1 MQVPSPRSIVCGLLI
16 LAASVATRTTGA
28 APSPVWSWSLPRRQ
42 AAWEFTQEMTR
53 DNVHRPVV
61 QGTLVLVGCE
71 HNGALL
77 ALDLETGAER
87 WRFYTDG
94 PIRMAPIAD
103 AERIAVASDDGHL
116 YCLDHAGKLL
126 WKFRGGPSQR
136 RILAHERLTS
146 AWPAGATPALIDG
159 RIIYVAGYWPLDGVF
174 VHALDARTGVPA
186 WSRLAEYRP
195 TGTPRRAG
203 DTLYVAG
210 HHGSGVYDF
219 ATGEERNDKPPPPEN
234 QPPAPLPGGRTI
246 EVQPGGKIVCFAEQP
261 ATERTYG
268 TRAPVQVDTSA
279 ADAVLAAA
287 AVKDGYCIVAGLT
300 DGVLVEG
307 LLAKSNLSVL
317 AFDGD
322 AARVDTVR
330 RRLDAAGAFDGQRLA
345 MFVADPAA
353 SGLPPFIASL
363 IVSETDAPVAES
375 LRASLRPFGGAWVE
389 RAKAA
394 VQVSRREGPPPGTDQ
409 WTHEFGNAGN
419 TLSVRDT
426 LVKTPLGSLWYGG
439 PASAA
444 KYYYAGSEHGAN
456 PVSAEVIDG
465 RLILQGNGL
474 LSAFDIYTGRRL
486 WESPT
491 PKMHVFAGLGI
502 HSKDNPHPVRDAKPA
517 QDAELPPRQR
527 CRATGMN
534 YVSAPDGIYVA
545 AGPNLIRFDPV
556 DGRRTAEWK
565 VPLDDKEL
573 CWGAVRISGNI
584 LVATVFSPQDII
596 DADAGADGNGGE
608 WSGDRMPMAHLVA
621 IDRGTGRLLWSRKA
635 AWGFLNRG
643 GVALG
648 GGKVYCVDL
657 LLEVARE
664 KFKEAGRGFP
674 QTPPMLYALDI
685 QTGAEVW
692 KHPLEWR
699 AKGVVYAADRD
710 LLIVPCRNNVQ
721 WKDGDW
727 FNGKKAKL
735 VDGLKGDMRALR
747 GSDGT
752 LLWEVNDESYDD
764 PPLVLGDLLITRDG
778 RSFDL
783 ATGKRAERLSP
794 LTGLPEPWSFK
805 KAGCNHLIGCD
816 NLVTWRAGFFDLGG
830 TAGSMRLKGMEA
842 GCTPTLIPSG
852 GVLMIPNFGQMH
864 LRARMS
870 AMALVHVPDNPFWG
884 ESQSAGGGAA
894 AVAPLAAHTAFNFG
908 APGWR
913 ADDRGLQWVPVT
925 ARSNGFV
932 VKGDKV
938 EWYNLHPAS
947 VGGWIGATGVLGTDE
962 IAIPTQFR
970 GGKGAAG
977 GGKRTCDVRL
987 HFLDP
992 APSKPG
998 ERVFSVALE
1007 GRAVLE
1013 DFDIARE
1020 ATPAARRVVRE
1031 FRGIEID
1038 GPLDIRLTAK
1048 SGATVLS
1055 AVELIAR

>member
-1 MQVPSPRSIVCGLLI
+1 MPASAVRLIVAGLLLI
-16 LAASVATRTTGA
+16 GAADATPTATAAS
-28 APSPVWSWSLPRRQ
+28 PPVWSWSLPARQ
-42 AAWEFTQEMTR
+42 AAWAFTGDMPR
-53 DNVHRPVV
+53 DSVYRPIV
-61 QGTLVLVGCE
+61 QDNLVLVGCE

-77 ALDLETGAER
+77 ALDLETGEER

-94 PIRMAPIAD
+94 PIRMTPVAD

-116 YCLDHAGKLL
+116 YCLDHAGRLQ

-136 RILAHERLTS
+136 KVLAHERLAS
-146 AWPAGATPALIDG
+146 VWPASATPALIDG

-195 TGTPRRAG
+195 VGTPRRVG
-203 DTLYVAG
+203 DTLHVAG
-210 HHGSGVYDF
+210 HHGSGAYDF
-219 ATGEERNDKPPPPEN
+219 ATGAELNVKPPPPEK
-234 QPPAPLPGGRTI
+234 QVPAALPGGRRI
-246 EVQPGGKIVCFAEQP
+246 EVQPSGKILCFAAEQ
-261 ATERTYG
+261 AAERKYG
-268 TRAPVQVDTSA
+268 DRGSSQVDTAA
-279 ADAVLAAA
+279 ADAILAAA
-287 AVKDGYCIVAGLT
+287 AVKDGYCIVAGLA
-300 DGVLVEG
+300 DGSLVEG
-307 LLAKSNLSVL
+307 LLAKSNLSVF

-322 AARVDTVR
+322 AARVDKVR

-345 MFVADPAA
+345 MFVADPGA
-353 SGLPPFIASL
+353 SGLPPYSANL
-363 IVSETDAPVAES
+363 IVSETDAPLSES
-375 LRASLRPFGGAWVE
+375 LRPSLRPFGGAWVE
-389 RAKAA
+389 RSRGEVK
-394 VQVSRREGPPPGTDQ
+394 VSRREGPPPGSDQ
-409 WTHEFGNAGN
+409 WTHEFGTPGN

-426 LVKTPLGSLWYGG
+426 LVKPPLGSLWYGG

-444 KYYYAGSEHGAN
+444 RYYYAGSEHGAN

-486 WESPT
+486 WESPV

-517 QDAELPPRQR
+517 HDAELPPRQR

-534 YVSAPDGIYVA
+534 YASAPDGIYVA
-545 AGPNLIRFDPV
+545 AGPSLIRFDPV

-573 CWGAVRISGNI
+573 CWGAVRIAGDV
-584 LVATVFSPQDII
+584 LVATAFSPQDII

-621 IDRGTGRLLWSRKA
+621 IDRGTGRRLWTRKA

-664 KFKEAGRGFP
+664 KFQEAGRGFP
-674 QTPPMLYALDI
+674 QTPPMLYALDLE
-685 QTGAEVW
+685 TGAEVW
-692 KHPLEWR
+692 KRPLEWR
-699 AKGVVYAADRD
+699 AKGVVYAAERD

-727 FNGKKAKL
+727 FNGKKAKI

-764 PPLVLGDLLITRDG
+764 PPLVVGDLLITRDG

-783 ATGKRAERLSP
+783 ATGKRAARPSP

-816 NLVTWRAGFFDLGG
+816 NLITWRTGFFDLGG
-830 TAGSMRLKGMEA
+830 TAGSMPLKGMEA

-852 GVLMIPNFGQMH
+852 GVLVIPNFGQMH

-884 ESQSAGGGAA
+884 DAQLAGDKAA
-894 AVAPLAAHTAFNFG
+894 APAPLAAHTAFNFG

-913 ADDRGLQWVPVT
+913 ADDSGRQWVPVT
-925 ARSNGFV
+925 VRSKGFV
-932 VKGDKV
+932 VKGDTV
-938 EWYNLHPAS
+938 EWFRLHPAS
-947 VGGWIGATGVLGTDE
+947 VGGWIGATGVIGADE
-962 IAIPTQFR
+962 IAIPTQFQ
-970 GGKGAAG
+970 GVKGAAG
-977 GGKRTCDVRL
+977 GGKRTYDVRL

-998 ERVFSVALE
+998 ERVFSVTLE
-1007 GRAVLE
+1007 GRVVLE

-1031 FRGIEID
+1031 FEGVEID

-1048 SGATVLS
+1048 AGATTLS